1 MNKRTSVSYE
11 EILCVRWAELYGV
24 VNIYTHCFWRG
35 EADRR
40 SWGLLGEEDQMNHYM
55 LIS

>member
-11 EILCVRWAELYGV
+11 EILCVRWVELYGV

>member
-1 MNKRTSVSYE
+1 MGEWINERMSVSYE
-11 EILCVRWAELYGV
+11 EILCVRWVELYGV

-40 SWGLLGEEDQMNHYM
+40 SWGY
-55 LIS
+55 SVKRVK